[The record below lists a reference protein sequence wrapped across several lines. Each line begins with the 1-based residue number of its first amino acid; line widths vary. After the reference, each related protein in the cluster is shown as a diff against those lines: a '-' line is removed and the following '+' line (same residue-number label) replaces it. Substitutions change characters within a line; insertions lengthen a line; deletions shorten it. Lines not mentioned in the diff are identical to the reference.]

1 MLSRRAI
8 RGPATGFFHTA
19 VRTVRPCQVTSL
31 GKPTFT
37 DSKLPA
43 RWSMITSS
51 APDRRDLLAP
61 VWRHSDH
68 SDYKWTLAGASRG
81 GSARVLHQDGARGLS
96 PRIGSQ

>member
-1 MLSRRAI
+1 MLSRRTI

-43 RWSMITSS
+43 RRSMITSS
-51 APDRRDLLAP
+51 APDHRDPLTTSLEGPISPDQPGALGP
-61 VWRHSDH
+61 
-68 SDYKWTLAGASRG
+68 GIASRWC
-81 GSARVLHQDGARGLS
+81 ARALTPDREPVIDVE
-96 PRIGSQ
+96 